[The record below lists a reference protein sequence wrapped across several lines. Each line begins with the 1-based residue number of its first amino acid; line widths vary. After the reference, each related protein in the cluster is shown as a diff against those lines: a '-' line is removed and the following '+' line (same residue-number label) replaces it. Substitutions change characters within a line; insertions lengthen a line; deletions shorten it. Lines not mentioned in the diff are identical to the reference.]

1 MERGS
6 SPLSILINE
15 LNAVFLTAINIITLF
30 HEPLNPENAKYYE
43 KFTDKYFSQAKQLT
57 L

>member
-15 LNAVFLTAINIITLF
+15 LNAVFLTAINIINYLSWHF
-30 HEPLNPENAKYYE
+30 NPAKN
-43 KFTDKYFSQAKQLT
+43 KFM
-57 L
+57 